1 MRSGIKGGCSNGTG
15 NGVTQRAREMIG
27 VLLVL
32 VLIAGCSQVA
42 SAQSGAITGYG
53 GTAQCYVLIDSVPGT
68 PACVHRASVAC
79 VVGNVGYVGGV
90 ASYTGPLTYPVAI
103 PLYQRP
109 SQTAAGMLTIPE
121 IPTTAGSAVQVGLNG
136 TLSTWVLSAPFT
148 GATCS
153 DSVPPLATPH
163 FPRLCR
169 EYGIYCGS

>member
-1 MRSGIKGGCSNGTG
+1 MKSRTHWLAAIVAACVMLCACSFP
-15 NGVTQRAREMIG
+15 
-27 VLLVL
+27 
-32 VLIAGCSQVA
+32 A

-53 GTAQCYVLIDSVPGT
+53 GTAQCYVLVDSVPGT

-79 VVGNVGYVGGV
+79 AVGNVGYVGGV

-121 IPTTAGSAVQVGLNG
+121 IPTVAGAPVQVGLNG
-136 TLSTWVLSAPFT
+136 TLTTWVLSAPFT

-153 DSVPPLATPH
+153 DSAPPLATPH

>member
-1 MRSGIKGGCSNGTG
+1 MKTRTLWLAAIVAACALLCACSFP
-15 NGVTQRAREMIG
+15 
-27 VLLVL
+27 
-32 VLIAGCSQVA
+32 A

-53 GTAQCYVLIDSVPGT
+53 GTAQCYVLVDSVPGT

-121 IPTTAGSAVQVGLNG
+121 IPTTAGAPVQVGLNG
-136 TLSTWVLSAPFT
+136 TLTTWVLSAPFT

-153 DSVPPLATPH
+153 DSAPPLATPH

>member
-1 MRSGIKGGCSNGTG
+1 MSTKTSPSA
-15 NGVTQRAREMIG
+15 RAILG
-27 VLLVL
+27 VLCTLL
-32 VLIAGCSQVA
+32 SLAGCSQIA

-68 PACVHRASVAC
+68 PACVNRASVAC

-109 SQTAAGMLTIPE
+109 SQTPAGMLTIPE
-121 IPTTAGSAVQVGLNG
+121 IPTTAGAPVQVGLNG